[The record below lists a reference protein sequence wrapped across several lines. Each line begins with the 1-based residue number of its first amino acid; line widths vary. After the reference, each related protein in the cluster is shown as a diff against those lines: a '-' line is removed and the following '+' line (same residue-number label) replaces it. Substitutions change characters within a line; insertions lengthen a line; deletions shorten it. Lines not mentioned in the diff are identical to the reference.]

1 MLATLGVVAA
11 AACVTPTSLSAV
23 TCDASALRGVLA
35 RVPLPHHGLELV
47 VADSRIPGAGRGL
60 FACTTTTEAQLLPWG
75 TPLCGLA
82 VGTWHAQASG
92 DSAVPFEFTDA
103 GQLVLHAGELAPL
116 EVRLDAQHAHVR
128 RLPDTYG
135 HPLCH
140 RSDRFVSVRTRAC
153 TRTEC
158 CGTDRQASKL

>member
-1 MLATLGVVAA
+1 MFAVVTT
-11 AACVTPTSLSAV
+11 AACVTPTSLSPV

-35 RVPLPHHGLELV
+35 RVPLPQHGLELV

-60 FACTTTTEAQLLPWG
+60 FACTTTTEAQLLPSG

-116 EVRLDAQHAHVR
+116 EVCAWMPN
-128 RLPDTYG
+128 LPRCAACLTCG
-135 HPLCH
+135 HPFCH
-140 RSDRFVSVRTRAC
+140 CSDRFVSVRTRAC

-158 CGTDRQASKL
+158 CASDLQGSNL